1 MNIGPYSY
9 AEFVELAKS
18 FHGFPAPGVIIGGY
32 MVSLAQQQVPTGVLY
47 DAISE
52 TQKCLPDAVQLLT
65 PCTMGNGWLRVIPLS
80 RYAVTLYDKYQG
92 QGWRVFVDPAKLA
105 AWPAIKE
112 WFLKQKPKKQQDTPA
127 LMDQIR
133 QAGSQICSLAAVQ
146 VRPEFLARRQER
158 QFSICPSCGEAFPV
172 ADGPRCR
179 GCQGQTP
186 YELVEKSRGPVE
198 KPNLP
203 AVPVENAV
211 GHKLLHDL
219 TLIVPGV
226 SKGPAFRRG
235 EVINAGDLCRL
246 QQMGRQH
253 VYLMPQSQPEDDW
266 IHEDE
271 VAVMFGEAM
280 AGAGVAVH
288 GPPKEGKVN
297 LMAAHS
303 GLLIVDQERLQRFNL
318 VPEVMCASR
327 KGYRVVEKGQVI
339 AGTRAIPLFLPK
351 RYLEQ
356 ALEVLSAGP
365 LFQVKALRPA
375 QVGILVT
382 GTEVFRG
389 LVEDRFAP
397 LIAAKVEKYRCS
409 VVESLIVP
417 DDRKAICQAVQKLQA
432 AGCDLLVTTAGLS
445 VDPDDLTRQG
455 LIDAGVTDILYGA
468 PILPGAMTLLARLG
482 SIPVIG
488 VPACALYFRHTSF
501 DVLLPRLLAGVQINR
516 QDLAALGHGALCQ
529 ECSTCTF
536 PHCQFGA

>member
-1 MNIGPYSY
+1 MHIGPYSF

-18 FHGFPAPGVIIGGY
+18 FHGFPAPGVLIGGF
-32 MVSLAQQQVPTGVLY
+32 MVALAQRQVPTGVLY

-65 PCTMGNGWLRVIPLS
+65 PCTMGNGWLRVLPLG
-80 RYAVTLYDKYQG
+80 RYAVTLYDKFQG
-92 QGWRVFVDPAKLA
+92 QGWRVFVDPDKLG

-133 QAGSQICSLAAVQ
+133 QAGSQICSLASVQ
-146 VRPEFLARRQER
+146 VRPEWLAVLPER
-158 QFSICPSCGEAFPV
+158 KFSICPRCGEAFPA
-172 ADGPRCR
+172 ADGLICL
-179 GCQGQTP
+179 GCQGQAP
-186 YELVEKSRGPVE
+186 YVLIEKSIGPVE
-198 KPNLP
+198 KPNLRS
-203 AVPVENAV
+203 VPVEDAV

-235 EVINAGDLCRL
+235 EVITAGDLCRL
-246 QQMGRQH
+246 HQMGRQH
-253 VYLMPQSQPEDDW
+253 VYLMPRNPPEDDW
-266 IHEDE
+266 IHEDQI
-271 VAVMFGEAM
+271 AALFGQAM
-280 AGAGVAVH
+280 AGAGVEVQ
-288 GPPKEGKVN
+288 GPPQEGKVN
-297 LMAAHS
+297 LVAAHS
-303 GLLIVDQERLQRFNL
+303 GLLIVDQDRLQRFNL

-327 KGYRVVEKGQVI
+327 KGYRVVEKGQVV
-339 AGTRAIPLFLPK
+339 AGTRAIPLFLAK
-351 RYLEQ
+351 RYLEP
-356 ALEVLSAGP
+356 ALELLSAGP
-365 LFQVKALRPA
+365 LFAVKPLRPA

-397 LIAAKVEKYRCS
+397 LIAAKVQKYHCP
-409 VVESLIVP
+409 VIDSLIVP
-417 DDRKAICQAVQKLQA
+417 DDREEICQAVQRLLA

-455 LIDAGVTDILYGA
+455 LIDAGVTDLLYGA

-482 SIPVIG
+482 SVPVIG

-501 DVLLPRLLAGVQINR
+501 DVLLPRLLAGVAINR